1 MKNEERFQLTP
12 EAARALGISTQ
23 TLMRYRDDRGGFLAA
38 GIDYFYGAHE
48 NSPIKWDVEK
58 CLQQIHQRG
67 KLSRRAT
74 ELVLKGNK
82 K

>member
-38 GIDYFYGAHE
+38 GVDYYYGAHE
-48 NSPIKWDVEK
+48 NSPIRWDVK
-58 CLQQIHQRG
+58 SCMRQIHQRG
-67 KLSRRAT
+67 KLIRRAT
-74 ELVLKGNK
+74 ELIAGQK